1 MGLSQ
6 TTLGG
11 GFGPQPEYSG
21 RRFWASAKVF
31 LEGVLG
37 LSQSTLGGGFG
48 LEPVYSGGRPLAPA
62 ILLQGLKSAIL
73 WGSKSIIFE

>member
-6 TTLGG
+6 STLGG

-21 RRFWASAKVF
+21 RRFWASARV
-31 LEGVLG
+31 LWERVLG

-48 LEPVYSGGRPLAPA
+48 PDPVINSTVLDKLSR
-62 ILLQGLKSAIL
+62 SHTVR
-73 WGSKSIIFE
+73 SHTVMV